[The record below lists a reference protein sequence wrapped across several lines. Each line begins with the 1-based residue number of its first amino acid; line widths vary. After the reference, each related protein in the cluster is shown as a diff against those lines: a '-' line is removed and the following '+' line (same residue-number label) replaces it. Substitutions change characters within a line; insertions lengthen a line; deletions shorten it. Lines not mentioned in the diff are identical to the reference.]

1 MKNLLILITFLLLS
15 SPVNS
20 QSSKYESVS
29 QCVIQTMKENKLTG
43 NKMFEMVKEECER
56 SLGNANKSE
65 TESILYL
72 SDMDSGKRANC
83 LHVTKLLP
91 ANDRLNYLKICG
103 VILQNKKGG
112 NSKEPDNIW
121 VDPDTGY
128 ELNLSKVGGRAVCML
143 VVKILPAND
152 RIKLLRGCGLVD

>member
-1 MKNLLILITFLLLS
+1 
-15 SPVNS
+15 
-20 QSSKYESVS
+20 
-29 QCVIQTMKENKLTG
+29 MKENKLTG
-43 NKMFEMVKEECER
+43 NKMFEMVKDECER

-83 LHVTKLLP
+83 LQVTKLLP
-91 ANDRLNYLKICG
+91 ANDRLNYMKICG
-103 VILQNKKGG
+103 VILENKKDV
-112 NSKEPDNIW
+112 NSNEPDKFY
-121 VDPDTGY
+121 VDPLTGY
-128 ELNLSKVGGRAVCML
+128 KLNLSKVGGRADCML